1 MQNHASDQRDLPN
14 PSNRTDNG
22 PAHVVLPTRNGFG
35 ISQAP
40 QVRQVY
46 GNHIHP
52 PFTLVKQVQTRQ
64 CSPMSKSITTQRSWP
79 VFASLFVLPLVLSA
93 QTPSTN
99 SGNTLR
105 PWDDYRTIMWIGD
118 AAGKDP
124 SRLPLFKQRLEE
136 MGINTAMVF
145 GDASPEFWAANNFP
159 YYVENVVNRG
169 LCLKFSSRAA
179 DWEALVTAWA
189 RTRDTNSLVRDPSLD
204 DPAWID
210 WSRKQVLNNARI
222 NQPFKPVAYD
232 LRDEISI
239 TISANPFD
247 YDFSPHALNAFRQWL
262 KTQYPTLDALNQQWQ
277 TEFAS
282 WDAVLPFTTDQI
294 KNRLASGD
302 ALPRGNPDWQAVQK
316 IQLVLSDAR
325 RQPTRWNFSPWA
337 DFRTYMDLSLAR
349 TLDCLRTA
357 IHTIDPGAPVGI
369 EGTQMPSAFGGY
381 DLWRM
386 ANALD
391 WIEPYDIGSAREVLG
406 SFMPGKPFLTTVFEK
421 ETHLASRRL
430 WHLLLQGDKGCII
443 WWSEDCIDW
452 KSPDYA
458 LTPRAKPLIPALKEM
473 TGPLARLF
481 MHAPRLHDPV
491 AVLYSQPSIQADW
504 LVESCVDGSTWLR
517 RFSSYEAGHNRQV
530 RVRESW
536 LKLLQD
542 SGYSP
547 IFVASEQVEKGYLE
561 RQNIRALI
569 LPEALALSDV
579 EGAQIQKFMTNGNGS
594 RVAFSDGTP
603 GVFDAH
609 GRLRPRSPLEDY
621 FPASLSSESAFA
633 ADASKSTTTK
643 RREGDVAAYALDRL
657 SAQPSPDWTRWLQS
671 QMPFTPE
678 IGVTAADDTGSN
690 PHILVTRFQAGS
702 AQLVSLERNIAYH
715 MDESL
720 KQAGGNER
728 LEKPVRIN
736 VALKNKACVY
746 DLRAE
751 TLLTTGKNFTVE
763 IDPWKP
769 TLLALSAEPLP
780 KTNLVS
786 CLSEKLR

>member
-1 MQNHASDQRDLPN
+1 MAD
-14 PSNRTDNG
+14 PSS
-22 PAHVVLPTRNGFG
+22 PTF
-35 ISQAP
+35 A
-40 QVRQVY
+40 
-46 GNHIHP
+46 
-52 PFTLVKQVQTRQ
+52 LVKLASIHYFLSMR
-64 CSPMSKSITTQRSWP
+64 SPLQLRRSWL
-79 VFASLFVLPLVLSA
+79 VFASLFLLPVLLHA

-99 SGNTLR
+99 SANSVR
-105 PWDDYRTIMWIGD
+105 PWNDYRTIMWIGD
-118 AAGKDP
+118 SASKDP
-124 SRLPLFKQRLEE
+124 KRLPLFKQRLEE

-145 GDASPEFWAANNFP
+145 GDASPEFWATNHFP

-169 LCLKFSSRAA
+169 LCLKFNSRAA
-179 DWEALVTAWA
+179 DWESLVTAWA
-189 RTRDTNSLVRDPSLD
+189 RTRDTASLVRDHSLD

-210 WSRKQVLNNARI
+210 WSRKQVLSNARI
-222 NQPFKPVAYD
+222 NQPFKPLAYD

-262 KTQYPTLDALNQQWQ
+262 KTQYPTLDALNRQWQ

-282 WDAVLPFTTDQI
+282 WDSVLPFTTDQI

-302 ALPRGNPDWQAVQK
+302 ALPRGNPDWQAIQK
-316 IQLVLSDAR
+316 IQLVLSEAR
-325 RQPTRWNFSPWA
+325 KQPTRWNFSPWA

-349 TLDCLRTA
+349 TLDNLRA
-357 IHTIDPGAPVGI
+357 SIHTIDPGTPVGI

-391 WIEPYDIGSAREVLG
+391 WIEPYDIGSAREILG
-406 SFMPGKPFLTTVFEK
+406 SFMPGKPFLTTVFER
-421 ETHLASRRL
+421 ETNLASRRL

-481 MHAPRLHDPV
+481 MRAQSLHDPV

-517 RFSSYEAGHNRQV
+517 RFSSYEADHNRQV

-547 IFVASEQVEKGYLE
+547 VFVASEQVEKSYLE
-561 RQNIRALI
+561 SQNIRALV
-569 LPEALALSDV
+569 LPEALALSDI
-579 EGAQIQKFMTNGNGS
+579 EGSQIQKFLTNGNH
-594 RVAFSDGTP
+594 VAFSDGTP
-603 GVFDAH
+603 GIFDAR
-609 GRLRPRSPLEDY
+609 GKLRARSPLENF
-621 FPASLSSESAFA
+621 FPSSLSSESAFA
-633 ADASKSTTTK
+633 VNTTK
-643 RREGDVAAYALDRL
+643 PSPTQRRDGDIAAYASDRL

-678 IGVTAADDTGSN
+678 IVVTAAADPTLN
-690 PHILVTRFQAGS
+690 PHVLVSRFQVGTT
-702 AQLVSLERNIAYH
+702 QLIALERNIAYH

-728 LEKPVRIN
+728 LEKPVRVTIT
-736 VALKNKACVY
+736 LKNSAYVY
-746 DLRAE
+746 DLRTESLQADGKSF
-751 TLLTTGKNFTVE
+751 TLE

-769 TLLALSAEPLP
+769 TLLALSTEPLP

-786 CLSEKLR
+786 RLLENVR